1 MSSSVK
7 FIFGEGETVGP
18 KVIFIGEAP
27 GEEEDKQGRP
37 FVGRSGKL
45 LDKMIEFMGLTRE
58 QVYITNIVKV
68 RPDDNRTPTDE
79 EIQSWRP
86 LLISELEHLSAQN
99 IPIVTLGAC
108 ATRAFLGADTKITQV
123 RGSVNRVSLAGL
135 IYNVI
140 PTFHPSYLLRNPS
153 AKEVVKQD
161 LLKAKEL
168 SNGFED

>member
-7 FIFGEGETVGP
+7 FVFGEGETTEP

-27 GEEEDKQGRP
+27 GEEEDRQGRP
-37 FVGRSGKL
+37 FVGRSGQL

-68 RPDDNRTPTDE
+68 RPDSNRTPTDE

-86 LLISELEHLSAQN
+86 LLISELEHLSAWKV
-99 IPIVTLGAC
+99 PIVTLGAC
-108 ATRAFLGADTKITQV
+108 ATKALLGQDARITQV
-123 RGSVNRVSLAGL
+123 RGSIHRVDLTGTK
-135 IYNVI
+135 YKVM

-153 AKEVVKQD
+153 AKEIVKQD
-161 LLKAKEL
+161 LLKVKEL
-168 SNGFED
+168 SNGFKD